1 VVLPEKPIQLSM
13 PPLPPHQ
20 TATTTMTLTTTTQP
34 QMRLITHDTE
44 TKPGEESPP
53 VSEPTLAE
61 LIGQNFKMEDWAWAL
76 KVAFCES
83 SAQPEDTNSKAL
95 HRRSGAS
102 GWFQH
107 LPKFWEERTEAA
119 GIPGADIMDPETN
132 VVIAAY
138 LLYETPQGTG
148 HWYPSEACW
157 G

>member
-1 VVLPEKPIQLSM
+1 M

-20 TATTTMTLTTTTQP
+20 TTTTTTTPTTTTLP
-34 QMRLITHDTE
+34 QVRLITHGTVM
-44 TKPGEESPP
+44 KPGEESPP
-53 VSEPTLAE
+53 VSAPTLAE
-61 LIGQNFKMEDWAWAL
+61 LIGQNFKMEDWSWAL